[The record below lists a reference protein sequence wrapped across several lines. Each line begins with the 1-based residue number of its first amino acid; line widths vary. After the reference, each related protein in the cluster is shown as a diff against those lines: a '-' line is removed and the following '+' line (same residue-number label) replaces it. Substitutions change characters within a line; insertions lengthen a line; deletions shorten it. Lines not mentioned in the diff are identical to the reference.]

1 MLNYIIGKIKK
12 WSNPAV
18 SCLAII
24 DDKSEISSLSRLNR
38 GVKLVDSSIADYMG
52 NSSWAMHC
60 DIGKFCS
67 MANDVFIGM
76 ANHSL
81 GFLSTSSIFTERN
94 NAIKQR
100 CAKDDICAPY
110 ARTVIGNDVWI
121 GSRVLIKSGVKIG
134 NGAAIDAGAVVTN
147 DVPPYAIVGG
157 VPARLI
163 RYGFSSDLI
172 EKLENIKWWN
182 MDKDSLINHIDL
194 FQKAVSQDVVNRQQV
209 FVEGE
214 NVILILADLAERRA
228 A

>member
-1 MLNYIIGKIKK
+1 MLNYIIGKIKN
-12 WSNPAV
+12 WYNPAV
-18 SCLAII
+18 SFLAII

-38 GVKLVDSSIADYMG
+38 GVKLVDSSIADYSYMG
-52 NSSWAMHC
+52 NGSWAMHC

-67 MANDVFIGM
+67 IANEVFIGM

-100 CAKDDICAPY
+100 WAKDDICSPY
-110 ARTVIGNDVWI
+110 ARTMIGNDVWI

-134 NGAAIDAGAVVTN
+134 NGAAIGAGAVVTK

-163 RYGFSSDLI
+163 RYRFSSDLI

-194 FQKAVSQDVVNRQQV
+194 FQEAVSQDIVNRLQV
-209 FVEGE
+209 FGGGE
-214 NVILILADLAERRA
+214 M
-228 A
+228 